1 MFERSRELLET
12 VFQLCI
18 FHPKRDTEPLS
29 DASLDRPL
37 VAHSPTNFELR
48 SEDHRPHSPSVR
60 VTGSPAE
67 AGDGDFLPRN
77 EIHRHFQKSPRAK
90 IRLFRK
96 TREANATSWRF
107 CQKEK
112 NSARSKSEWEK
123 LETVLQTGEFA
134 SERRKVLS
142 QKYGDICDMIG
153 HGSSA
158 TIFLS
163 CKSQEWHPSIRS
175 FYVIKF
181 FRHQP
186 GMSEAAYRKPIDAE
200 FSISSSLR
208 HRNIV
213 RTFDLINIY
222 GDNICEVLEY
232 CSGGDLHSL
241 LAAKGPLKNEEADCF
256 LKQLMR
262 GVNYLHEMG
271 IAHRDLKPENL
282 LVTENGDLK
291 ITDFGTAE
299 CFRLAWETDIHMSIT
314 RRGSRPYVS
323 PEQYLSKAFDP
334 RRADIWAAAV
344 TYIAMRTGRLM
355 WMVATAEDENFRD
368 YTADRQIGRGY
379 YLIEDTCFKVASRYI
394 IYSMLDANYTSRP
407 LSSDVLHSQWLQ
419 GIEVCTDTE
428 HGKAQKD
435 Y

>member
-1 MFERSRELLET
+1 MFERTRELLET
-12 VFQLCI
+12 VFLLCI
-18 FHPKRDTEPLS
+18 FHPKRDTESLS

-96 TREANATSWRF
+96 TREASWRF

-112 NSARSKSEWEK
+112 NSARSKSEWER

-134 SERRKVLS
+134 SERRKVLC

-222 GDNICEVLEY
+222 GDNFCEVLEY

-241 LAAKGPLKNEEADCF
+241 VAAKGPQKM
-256 LKQLMR
+256 KR
-262 GVNYLHEMG
+262 P
-271 IAHRDLKPENL
+271 IA
-282 LVTENGDLK
+282 
-291 ITDFGTAE
+291 F
-299 CFRLAWETDIHMSIT
+299 
-314 RRGSRPYVS
+314 
-323 PEQYLSKAFDP
+323 
-334 RRADIWAAAV
+334 
-344 TYIAMRTGRLM
+344 
-355 WMVATAEDENFRD
+355 
-368 YTADRQIGRGY
+368 
-379 YLIEDTCFKVASRYI
+379 
-394 IYSMLDANYTSRP
+394 
-407 LSSDVLHSQWLQ
+407 
-419 GIEVCTDTE
+419 
-428 HGKAQKD
+428 
-435 Y
+435 